1 MRSERLHKLL
11 GVLPIAVIAGVSQY
25 AQERGW
31 VREWQVLVALCAL
44 AVVGWLVGMVVEK
57 VLRSRGRNATD

>member
-1 MRSERLHKLL
+1 
-11 GVLPIAVIAGVSQY
+11 
-25 AQERGW
+25 
-31 VREWQVLVALCAL
+31 L